1 LEGNDRQ
8 QKSRWNEN
16 EIINYCSIMDYPGY
30 GHWIGHWHRF
40 GRDMRM
46 FIIFDHSSIR
56 PERFTI
62 VNGETGDVFGASE
75 NPHALNWTARF
86 IGNCADHRVVLRGA
100 GWRQGLPS
108 KKMLKTEIDNYV
120 NNARLNPDWLG
131 KEIEFTA
138 LPENIR
144 RYIACLTVASPA
156 GVPSEANVVYMAMGQ
171 EEKAPAFGG

>member
-1 LEGNDRQ
+1 M
-8 QKSRWNEN
+8 
-16 EIINYCSIMDYPGY
+16 Y
-30 GHWIGHWHRF
+30 
-40 GRDMRM
+40 M
-46 FIIFDHSSIR
+46 FIIFDHSSIG

-75 NPHALNWTARF
+75 NAHALNWTARF
-86 IGNCADHRVVLRGA
+86 IGNCADHRSVLRGA

-108 KKMLKTEIDNYV
+108 KKIIKTEIENYV

-131 KEIEFTA
+131 RELDFAA

-144 RYIACLTVASPA
+144 RYISCLNVANPA
-156 GVPSEANVVYMAMGQ
+156 GAPTEANVVYMGTGQ